1 MFSISPYD
9 SPHCPLSLHNSHLV
23 QGSFHLLTHYVFNCL
38 FTYCLGRRGRRPGV
52 GVSEPL
58 AKLQGDVEM
67 ALALLGYCIHSHPQ
81 SGALTGRS
89 SILLDHILKLL
100 VRGPVSQGSILLILD
115 LREVGRGGPRGGFV
129 AVDRLLSST
138 STAFAFPLA
147 SLRKRGQSWCSAWR
161 RVTRDSAMASL
172 TTLPRF
178 QPQLAPCSE

>member
-115 LREVGRGGPRGGFV
+115 LREVGGG
-129 AVDRLLSST
+129 S
-138 STAFAFPLA
+138 
-147 SLRKRGQSWCSAWR
+147 QR
-161 RVTRDSAMASL
+161 RVCGSR
-172 TTLPRF
+172 
-178 QPQLAPCSE
+178 QAPEQHQYGLCLSPCVTEETGPILV